1 MQLESILIGAF
12 SLLLLVLAQALF
24 KKQREHET
32 ARRLGCKAPNRYP
45 HSLPWGI
52 DLFRERVA
60 AVKAGRYNRLFQDHF
75 NKYGTTFEER
85 TFGIRTINT
94 TETANIQTV
103 AALKFNDYGK
113 NATRNKAM
121 MPFLGRGIFSEDG
134 PAWKR
139 SRDLIKPLF
148 KRAELSDVEGF
159 KKFVDRMLALIPRDG
174 STVDLKPLFEKLV
187 RVASV
192 LDPLESRNFC

>member
-1 MQLESILIGAF
+1 
-12 SLLLLVLAQALF
+12 
-24 KKQREHET
+24 
-32 ARRLGCKAPNRYP
+32 
-45 HSLPWGI
+45 
-52 DLFRERVA
+52 
-60 AVKAGRYNRLFQDHF
+60 
-75 NKYGTTFEER
+75 
-85 TFGIRTINT
+85 
-94 TETANIQTV
+94 
-103 AALKFNDYGK
+103 
-113 NATRNKAM
+113 M

-192 LDPLESRNFC
+192 LDPLQSRNFC